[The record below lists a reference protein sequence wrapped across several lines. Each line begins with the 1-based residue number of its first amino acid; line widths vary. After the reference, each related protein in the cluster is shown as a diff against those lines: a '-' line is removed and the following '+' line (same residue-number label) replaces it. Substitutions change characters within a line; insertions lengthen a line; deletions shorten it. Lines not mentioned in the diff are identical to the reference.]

1 MVTKARMQPPIR
13 ADTAKINGEPQLLK
27 KRLKTENHDSKRND
41 GNIFLYG
48 GCINEN

>member
-1 MVTKARMQPPIR
+1 MLPPIR
-13 ADTAKINGEPQLLK
+13 ADTSKKDGEPQLLK
-27 KRLKTENHDSKRND
+27 KRLKMENLHSKRNV